1 MKNRESFRDAFHVK
15 HGEAVRL
22 AKIDPADTCSI
33 TRKADARAALK
44 ENITR
49 LADLQYQLYAENKRS
64 LLIVLQAM
72 DAGGKDGTIRHVT
85 SGLNPQGCR
94 VTSFKAPSDEEL
106 DHDFLW
112 RIHRAAPRRGEIGIF
127 NRSHYEDVVTVR
139 VLRLV
144 PKGIWRPRY
153 GHINAFEKMLAQE
166 GTTILKF
173 FLLVSK
179 DEQRKRLQKRFENPR
194 KMWKANPADLKARE
208 LWDEYM
214 TAYEDALSRC
224 STRWAPWFV
233 IPADVKWF
241 RDLAV
246 SQIMVKALEDME
258 LRLPTPAF
266 EPGSVEIT

>member
-1 MKNRESFRDAFHVK
+1 MKKAGSFWDAFRVEPGSK
-15 HGEAVRL
+15 VWFP
-22 AKIDPADTCSI
+22 KMDPSDTRGL

-44 ENITR
+44 DNIAQ
-49 LADLQYQLYAENKRS
+49 LADLQYRLYAEDRRS
-64 LLIVLQAM
+64 LLVVLQAM
-72 DAGGKDGTIRHVT
+72 DAGGKDGTIRHVM
-85 SGLNPQGCR
+85 SGVNPQGCR

-112 RIHRAAPRRGEIGIF
+112 RIHKAMPRRGEIGIF

-139 VLRLV
+139 VLDLV
-144 PKGIWRPRY
+144 PKGVWRRRFA
-153 GHINAFEKMLAQE
+153 HINAFEKTLAHE

-173 FLLVSK
+173 FLHVSK

-194 KMWKANPADLKARE
+194 KMWKANPADLETRE
-208 LWDEYM
+208 RWGEYM
-214 TAYEDALSRC
+214 DAYEDALSRC

-246 SQIMVKALEDME
+246 SQIMVRALEDMK
-258 LRLPTPAF
+258 LRLPPPSF
-266 EPGSVEIT
+266 EPGSVEVK